1 MNNLGTTC
9 SRCGDRVRV
18 GAASCGRC
26 GARVVAKGRM
36 PDDGPVSV
44 FLDTIHLPGES
55 AADAREMFVRPA
67 LAVLFRLAVGPSA
80 DYYAPRFL
88 TYEKAGH
95 AKPGWH
101 WPSFLLPSVWA
112 FYRKLWLAGIVFALL
127 PVAGALAFGALAS
140 RIDHASVPWLLGAVL
155 VIWLLPGVI
164 PALTANSLL
173 YRRIRRTVARA
184 EASTG
189 SASQVASLLAR
200 REPTSLPAGLL
211 LGGGAIA
218 LAAALVAPGV
228 QMAWFEHEVRV
239 QIGTALASVRPL
251 QQQIEDSWDRVR
263 EVPMK
268 LDVES
273 LRVQAAAAFFDEVSF
288 RPANGRLRLGL
299 GSSIPELF
307 GRSILLA
314 PMVDASQHIRWTCI
328 PVDIPAKYLPKDC
341 SSD

>member
-1 MNNLGTTC
+1 MSAATC
-9 SRCGDRVRV
+9 SRCGARV
-18 GAASCGRC
+18 GAAG
-26 GARVVAKGRM
+26 KG
-36 PDDGPVSV
+36 PDDAPASI
-44 FLDTIHLPGES
+44 FLDTIQLPGES

-67 LAVLFRLAVGPSA
+67 LAVLFRVAVGPSA

-88 TYEKAGH
+88 RYERAGR

-101 WPSFLLPSVWA
+101 WPSFLLPCVWA

-127 PVAGALAFGALAS
+127 PIAGALAFSALAA
-140 RIDHASVPWLLGAVL
+140 RIDQASVPWLLGAIL

-164 PALTANSLL
+164 PAMTANSLL
-173 YRRIRRTVARA
+173 YRRIRRTVASA

-218 LAAALVAPGV
+218 LAAGLVAPNV
-228 QMAWFEHEVRV
+228 QLAWFEHEVRV
-239 QIGTALASVRPL
+239 QVAAALASIRPL
-251 QQQIEDSWDRVR
+251 QQQVEDSWDRVR
-263 EVPMK
+263 AVPLK

-273 LRVQAAAAFFDEVSF
+273 LRFQAAAAFFEEVSF

-299 GSSIPELF
+299 GPSIPELF

-314 PMVDASQHIRWTCI
+314 PVVDASQHIRWTCI

-341 SSD
+341 RSD